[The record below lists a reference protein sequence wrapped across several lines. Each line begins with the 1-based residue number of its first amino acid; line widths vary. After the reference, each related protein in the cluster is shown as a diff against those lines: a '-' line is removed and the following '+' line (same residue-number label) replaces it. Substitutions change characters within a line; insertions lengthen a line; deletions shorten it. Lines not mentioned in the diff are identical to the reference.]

1 MKTIIVRALA
11 LAGAALFAACENP
24 SKAPADAAIQAAEKA
39 VAAVSEEASRYA
51 PEQMKAAR
59 EALES
64 AKAKFKSGEFGGA
77 LAAAKELP
85 AKVSA
90 AAAAANAKKDEL
102 VRAFKAAASSVPKAL
117 GEAQAKLD
125 ELGKL
130 KKLPKELSA
139 DAVAKAKEAQAAL
152 AASWKK
158 AEEAFGRGALGD
170 AAAAV
175 KGLPEKAEELLKE
188 LGIQK

>member
-1 MKTIIVRALA
+1 MKTIRRAAA
-11 LAGAALFAACENP
+11 LAGAALLAACENP
-24 SKAPADAAIQAAEKA
+24 SKAPADSAIQAAERA
-39 VAAVSEEASRYA
+39 IAAVTEEAGKFA
-51 PEQMKAAR
+51 PDQLRAAK

-64 AKAKFKSGEFGGA
+64 AKAKFKSGEYGGA

-85 AKVSA
+85 GKVSA
-90 AAAAANAKKDEL
+90 AAAAAKARKDEL
-102 VRAFKAAASSVPKAL
+102 TKAFKDAAGAVPKAL

-130 KKLPKELSA
+130 KKLPKEYSA

-158 AEEAFGRGALGD
+158 AEEAFKSGALGE

-175 KGLPEKAEELLKE
+175 KGLPEKAEALLKD
-188 LGIQK
+188 LGIKK